1 MSKLPDPA
9 VETSGPGRD
18 PRQELLSRREE
29 IADMLARERD
39 RHRSADSFPVRTEIA
54 QHIRSLEHRLA
65 AIDSDLKE
73 TARQGHSPPPPRLTM
88 ARIVVTA
95 LLITGCLIVAILPF
109 WIVSFPP
116 LLDYPNHLARVF
128 ILAHLHDPAFHF
140 SEYYAADWGPYPYLT
155 MDALMVGLQKFW
167 NVLTAGKILLSL
179 SIIGVPLASWFFV
192 RQAKPE
198 NILLASLSLITT
210 WNLFFLWGFINMQ
223 LSMALVLMVAGLWLR
238 YLRRPSWPRWIS
250 FLVAVLAL
258 YFTHLM
264 GFGIAGLV
272 VAGYCIF
279 TRKPL
284 RQLILACIPFALGVL
299 THVTTRIAIAGS
311 ASRQPNDPWEIVW
324 RPFSE
329 KAEELGTLMQGYSA
343 RIDKIT
349 LIVLAVACLAAW
361 WRNREFHW
369 NRPWALV
376 IAGLFCLYWI
386 FPANYGVG
394 ADADLRLLPFILLF
408 VPVVASFGKRSRWLF
423 AVVLLLFVLRSA
435 VIMRTFLARQPE
447 LTHMANSFSVAPPNA
462 RVLPLVEAKAEE
474 EEEPPQQRP
483 YAHFW
488 AYGTIERGW
497 FAPYLFAERGV
508 QVLQIKVD
516 TATPDGFWDL
526 EYKDEPEWQDIA
538 EDYDYVWAYNTAKY
552 APQLQRI
559 GDQVF
564 QDGDLAVYRIKK
576 PKEDEQSEDDDSSG
590 TP

>member
-1 MSKLPDPA
+1 
-9 VETSGPGRD
+9 
-18 PRQELLSRREE
+18 
-29 IADMLARERD
+29 MLAREQER
-39 RHRSADSFPVRTEIA
+39 RAGADSFLVRTEIA
-54 QHIRSLEHRLA
+54 RHIRSLEQRLA

-73 TARQGHSPPPPRLTM
+73 REPSNDSPQPRRLTILRM
-88 ARIVVTA
+88 VVTA
-95 LLITGCLIVAILPF
+95 LLVASCLAIAILPF

-155 MDALMVGLQKFW
+155 MDALMVGLQKFF

-179 SIIGVPLASWFFV
+179 SILAVPLASWFFV
-192 RQAKPE
+192 HQAKRE
-198 NILLASLSLITT
+198 NTLLTSLSLITT

-238 YLRRPSWPRWIS
+238 YLRRPSWPRWIP
-250 FLVAVLAL
+250 FLLAALTL
-258 YFTHLM
+258 YFTHLL
-264 GFGIAGLV
+264 GFGIGGLV
-272 VAGYCIF
+272 VAGYCIL

-284 RQLILACIPFALGVL
+284 RQLILGCVPFALGVL
-299 THVTTRIAIAGS
+299 THVGTRIAIAGS
-311 ASRQPNDPWEIVW
+311 ASRQPNDPWEIIW

-329 KAEELGTLMQGYSA
+329 KAEELGTLMQGYSP

-349 LIVLAVACLAAW
+349 LIVLAVACFAAW

-386 FPANYGVG
+386 FPADYGVG
-394 ADADLRLLPFILLF
+394 ADADVRLLPFILLF
-408 VPVVASFGKRSRWLF
+408 VPVVASFGRRSRWLF
-423 AVVLLLFVLRSA
+423 AVVLILFVLRSA
-435 VIMRTFLARQPE
+435 VITRTFFARQPE
-447 LTHMANSFSVAPPNA
+447 LTHLANSFSVAPPNA

-474 EEEPPQQRP
+474 EQETPQQRP

-508 QVLQIKVD
+508 QVLQIKVN
-516 TATPDGFWDL
+516 TETPDGFWDL

-564 QDGDLAVYRIKK
+564 KDGDLAMYRIKK
-576 PKEDEQSEDDDSSG
+576 PKEDEQGEDDDSNGS
-590 TP
+590 P

>member
-1 MSKLPDPA
+1 
-9 VETSGPGRD
+9 
-18 PRQELLSRREE
+18 
-29 IADMLARERD
+29 
-39 RHRSADSFPVRTEIA
+39 
-54 QHIRSLEHRLA
+54 
-65 AIDSDLKE
+65 
-73 TARQGHSPPPPRLTM
+73 
-88 ARIVVTA
+88 
-95 LLITGCLIVAILPF
+95 
-109 WIVSFPP
+109 
-116 LLDYPNHLARVF
+116 
-128 ILAHLHDPAFHF
+128 
-140 SEYYAADWGPYPYLT
+140 
-155 MDALMVGLQKFW
+155 
-167 NVLTAGKILLSL
+167 
-179 SIIGVPLASWFFV
+179 
-192 RQAKPE
+192 
-198 NILLASLSLITT
+198 
-210 WNLFFLWGFINMQ
+210 MQ

-238 YLRRPSWPRWIS
+238 YLRRPTWPRWLS
-250 FLVAVLAL
+250 FLAAALAL
-258 YFTHLM
+258 YFTHLL

-279 TRKPL
+279 TRRPR
-284 RQLILACIPFALGVL
+284 RQFILASIPFAFGALMHL
-299 THVTTRIAIAGS
+299 ATRIAIAGS
-311 ASRQPNDPWEIVW
+311 VSRQPNDPWEIIW

-343 RIDKIT
+343 RIDKLT
-349 LIVLAVACLAAW
+349 LIVLALACFAAW

-386 FPANYGVG
+386 FPAGYGVG
-394 ADADLRLLPFILLF
+394 ADADLRLLPFMLLF
-408 VPVVASFGKRSRWLF
+408 VPVAASFGKRTRWLF
-423 AVVLLLFVLRSA
+423 AVLLLLFVLRSG
-435 VIMRTFLARQPE
+435 VIIRTFSARQPE
-447 LTHMANSFSVAPPNA
+447 LAHMASSFSIAPPNA

-474 EEEPPQQRP
+474 EQEPPQQRP

-564 QDGDLAVYRIKK
+564 NDGNLAMYRIRK
-576 PKEDEQSEDDDSSG
+576 PAEEEETRDDDSRGS
-590 TP
+590 P